1 MLVLTRKV
9 GQRVFVGPDITL
21 TITKIDGDRVRIGI
35 DAPPDVFV
43 RREELLTQWD
53 APASNA
59 GWSTYRFESQA
70 EPIAP

>member
-9 GQRVFVGPDITL
+9 NQKVHIGPDITL
-21 TITKIDGDRVRIGI
+21 TVTRIDGDRVRIGI

-53 APASNA
+53 DPPAKT
-59 GWSTYRFESQA
+59 GWSTYRFENQPEA
-70 EPIAP
+70 VG